1 MSTLRVSNIEAK
13 ADASSPTIN
22 EKVKITNSNGDVM
35 LQLDGATS
43 GITTVGINTTT
54 AAFTVDGNQN
64 FNFVGI
70 VTAAS
75 FSGNL
80 TGNATG
86 LSGSPTL
93 SGITSVSTTNLTVNG
108 NAYPSAG
115 PLSNRNLII
124 NGAMQ
129 VAQRGT
135 SSTLGTYG
143 TVDRFQPAF
152 IAGAQTQ
159 TQETLTSGSPY
170 DEGFRYFLRIANT
183 TASTSANTLRQF
195 STKLE
200 AQTIA
205 QSGWNYTSSTSYV
218 TVSFWVRASV
228 GQEYYAYLLTQ
239 DGTPYKY
246 SFSLGTLSADT
257 WTKITKTV
265 PGNSNLTVNNDN
277 EEGLRLV
284 VSPFYGTDYTD
295 SGVSVDTWA
304 TYSGSTR
311 TPDYTNTW
319 GGTTDATFDVT
330 GVQLEVGS
338 VATPFEHRSF
348 GDELVR
354 CQRYY
359 QKSFDYGTAPG
370 SSISQGAIMHGYTNM
385 PAANYVA
392 RFGAQFRTSMRAQPT
407 VVTYDTAGNSGKCNY
422 PDTSTNQSFT
432 IIHRGENNFSAETSS
447 LSSSTDA
454 RLYFHYTAEAEL

>member
-1 MSTLRVSNIEAK
+1 MGIQINGQT
-13 ADASSPTIN
+13 DTISA
-22 EKVKITNSNGDVM
+22 T
-35 LQLDGATS
+35 DGSFTIS
-43 GITTVGINTTT
+43 G
-54 AAFTVDGNQN
+54 A
-64 FNFVGI
+64 
-70 VTAAS
+70 
-75 FSGNL
+75 SGNL
-80 TGNATG
+80 TGNLTGNVTGNVTGNLTGTASTATAAATAYG

-265 PGNSNLTVNNDN
+265 PGNSNLQVDNNN

-330 GVQLEVGS
+330 GFQLEVGS
-338 VATPFEHRSF
+338 VATPFEHRSY
-348 GDELVR
+348 GDELAR
-354 CQRYY
+354 CQRYFMRYTHVTTGADGGIY
-359 QKSFDYGTAPG
+359 QVAGWTNNTAYGAIRFPTTMRTGPSFTYNGGTFYANGGVDTSITLTQLG
-370 SSISQGAIMHGYTNM
+370 SSVH
-385 PAANYVA
+385 AAEVQVSDIGVSGGDAGWVRLN
-392 RFGAQFRTSMRAQPT
+392 TSGHHM
-407 VVTYDTAGNSGKCNY
+407 S
-422 PDTSTNQSFT
+422 
-432 IIHRGENNFSAETSS
+432 FSAE
-447 LSSSTDA
+447 L
-454 RLYFHYTAEAEL
+454 

>member
-1 MSTLRVSNIEAK
+1 MSILNVNQIQPVGSGQTVTISATNISAG
-13 ADASSPTIN
+13 S
-22 EKVKITNSNGDVM
+22 
-35 LQLDGATS
+35 AT
-43 GITTVGINTTT
+43 
-54 AAFTVDGNQN
+54 
-64 FNFVGI
+64 
-70 VTAAS
+70 VTAGTFS
-75 FSGNL
+75 GGVTVTSGNL
-80 TGNATG
+80 T
-86 LSGSPTL
+86 
-93 SGITSVSTTNLTVNG
+93 GITSVSTSNLTVNG
-108 NAYPSAG
+108 NAYPATG

-228 GQEYYAYLLTQ
+228 EQEYYAYLLTQ